1 MRAVKTVITV
11 AGNLIRQ
18 MPDGDERQI
27 VLRSLRDVNVP
38 KFLADDLLLF
48 NGKEPSKFKT
58 KSKQALQGV
67 SVQKSEDLKCSKP
80 LSRTVIIFT
89 TLVRKN

>member
-1 MRAVKTVITV
+1 MYQDHYDFGMRAVKTVILV

-27 VLRSLRDVNVP
+27 VLRALRDVNVP

-48 NGKEPSKFKT
+48 NGKCHSYFDN
-58 KSKQALQGV
+58 QRNLQRSLICLHQIVG
-67 SVQKSEDLKCSKP
+67 LMP
-80 LSRTVIIFT
+80 
-89 TLVRKN
+89 